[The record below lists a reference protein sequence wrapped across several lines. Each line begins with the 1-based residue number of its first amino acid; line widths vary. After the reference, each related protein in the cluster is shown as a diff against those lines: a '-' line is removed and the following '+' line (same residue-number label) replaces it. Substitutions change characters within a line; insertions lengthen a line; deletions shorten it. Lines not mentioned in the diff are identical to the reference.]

1 MKFSALWR
9 RWNESVAAV
18 LLDTNIVIHYARG
31 KAVGRQIEAD
41 YSLLT
46 TAYRPLICIVTHGEA
61 LAFAM
66 KRNWGAG
73 NVAAVRHIIA
83 QFVTVD
89 ISDVQVVDA
98 YAGIDCHSQST
109 GRKMAK
115 NDLWI
120 AAVAAVSNAA
130 LMTTDGDFD
139 HLAGT
144 YLTLIKIDQR
154 TGKRV

>member
-1 MKFSALWR
+1 MTPPLLY
-9 RWNESVAAV
+9 

-31 KAVGRQIEAD
+31 QTVGQQIEAD

-61 LAFAM
+61 LAFAG
-66 KRNWGAG
+66 KRKWGATKIAG
-73 NVAAVRHIIA
+73 IRHILA

-89 ISDVQVVDA
+89 INDPHVLNA
-98 YAGIDCHSQST
+98 YATIDVHSQNV
-109 GRKMAK
+109 GRKIGK

-120 AAVAAVSNAA
+120 AAVAHVAQAS

-139 HLAGT
+139 HLKNSH
-144 YLTLIKIDQR
+144 LDLIRIDQQ
-154 TGKRV
+154 TGQTI

>member
-1 MKFSALWR
+1 MSPPPLF
-9 RWNESVAAV
+9 

-31 KAVGRQIEAD
+31 QTVGKQIEAG

-46 TAYRPLICIVTHGEA
+46 TPYRPLICIVTQGEA

-66 KRNWGAG
+66 KRNWGAA
-73 NVAAVRHIIA
+73 NMAAIRHILA

-89 ISDVQVVDA
+89 ISDPQIVDA
-98 YAGIDCHSQST
+98 YAVIDCHSQNI

-120 AAVAAVSNAA
+120 AAVVHISKAT
-130 LMTTDGDFD
+130 LLTTDGDFD
-139 HLAGT
+139 HLSGSH
-144 YLTLIKIDQR
+144 LTLIKIDQN
-154 TGKRV
+154 TGHTI